1 MTKQHGLQEPPA
13 VGAVALPAGTF
24 AGSCVF
30 ITGGGTGL
38 GKAIATEFAR
48 LGADLVIASRK
59 PEHLD
64 AGRGAIEALGRTC
77 ACGELRHP

>member
-48 LGADLVIASRK
+48 DSGL
-59 PEHLD
+59 
-64 AGRGAIEALGRTC
+64 TW
-77 ACGELRHP
+77 